1 VPSQSSSILVV
12 AGETSGENHAA
23 GLIRQLE
30 VHNPQ
35 WNLEWFGSGGPQ
47 MAAAGVE
54 LLTDVSQLAA
64 IGPWEAL
71 AHMGRYW
78 KLYRRILA
86 ESRRRRPRLAILV
99 DFPEFNLNLARRLKA
114 MKIPICYFIGPQVW
128 AWRPRRVRQIKRW
141 VDLMLVIFPFEEE
154 FYRSRGIEAHYV
166 GNPSITLREF
176 LSQNGSNGEGTT
188 SDVPVVALLPGSRK
202 REVEQIFPVQ
212 LDAARCVAQHCA
224 VQFWVIKAPGIRR
237 SQLQTLYEA
246 WLSQGNSP
254 LQLEIDEERG
264 PELLSQVACAIVKSG
279 TSTLEATIL
288 HVPFAMV
295 YRISRPS
302 WYLARPLVDTD
313 TYCLANLIAGK
324 KIVPEFVQD
333 QATGENIGGYVL
345 ELLQDRSRREEV
357 SKNLQMASEKLGEQ
371 DAYQESAK
379 YISQFLSEDDS
390 LTRGER

>member
-1 VPSQSSSILVV
+1 MPSQSSSILVV
-12 AGETSGENHAA
+12 TGETSGENHAA

-30 VHNPQ
+30 AHNPE
-35 WNLEWFGSGGPQ
+35 WNLNWFGSGGPQ

-128 AWRPRRVRQIKRW
+128 AWRPRRVHQIKRC

-176 LSQNGSNGEGTT
+176 LAPNGSDGERTA

-212 LDAARCVAQHCA
+212 LDAARCVARRCA
-224 VQFWVIKAPGIRR
+224 AQFWVIKAPGIRR

-254 LQLEIDEERG
+254 LRLEIDEERG
-264 PELLSQVACAIVKSG
+264 SELLSQVACAIVKSG

-345 ELLQDRSRREEV
+345 ELLQNRSRREEV
-357 SKNLQMASEKLGEQ
+357 TRNLRMASEKLGEQ
-371 DAYQESAK
+371 DAYEESAR
-379 YISQFLSEDDS
+379 YISQFLSRE
-390 LTRGER
+390 GER

>member
-1 VPSQSSSILVV
+1 MPSQSKSILVV
-12 AGETSGENHAA
+12 TGETSGENHAA

-30 VHNPQ
+30 VLHPQ

-47 MAAAGVE
+47 MASAGVE

-71 AHMGRYW
+71 AHMSRYW

-86 ESRRRRPRLAILV
+86 ESRKRRPRLALLV
-99 DFPEFNLNLARRLKA
+99 DFPEFNLILARRLKQ

-128 AWRPRRVRQIKRW
+128 AWRPRRVHQIKRF

-154 FYRSRGIEAHYV
+154 FYRRQGIKAHYV
-166 GNPSITLREF
+166 GNPSIALREF
-176 LSQNGSNGEGTT
+176 LGPAQNGSKGDGT
-188 SDVPVVALLPGSRK
+188 SSEVPVVALLPGSRE

-212 LDAARCVAQHCA
+212 LDAARCVADRCP
-224 VQFWVIKAPGIRR
+224 VQFWVLKAPGITR
-237 SQLQTLYEA
+237 SQLQTVYEA

-254 LQLEIDEERG
+254 LRLEIKEEKG
-264 PELLSQVACAIVKSG
+264 SELLAQVACAIVKSG

-302 WYLARPLVDTD
+302 WYLARPFVNTD
-313 TYCLANLIAGK
+313 TYCLANLIAGE

-345 ELLQDRSRREEV
+345 ELLQDRGRREEV
-357 SKNLQMASEKLGEQ
+357 SRNLQRTSEKLGEQ
-371 DAYQESAK
+371 NAYQESAK
-379 YISQFLSEDDS
+379 HISQFLS
-390 LTRGER
+390 RGKER

>member
-12 AGETSGENHAA
+12 TGETSGENHAA

-54 LLTDVSQLAA
+54 LLTNVSQLAA

-71 AHMGRYW
+71 AHMGQYW

-99 DFPEFNLNLARRLKA
+99 DFPEFNLHLARRLKA

-128 AWRPRRVRQIKRW
+128 AWRPRRVNQIKRC

-154 FYRSRGIEAHYV
+154 FYRRRGIEAHYV
-166 GNPSITLREF
+166 GNPSIALREF
-176 LSQNGSNGEGTT
+176 LSPAQNGSDGEGTI
-188 SDVPVVALLPGSRK
+188 SDVPLVALLPGSRK

-212 LDAARCVAQHCA
+212 LDAARCVDQRCA
-224 VQFWVIKAPGIRR
+224 AQFWVIKAPGIER
-237 SQLQTLYEA
+237 SQLQNVYEA
-246 WLSQGNSP
+246 WLSRGNSP
-254 LQLEIDEERG
+254 LRLEIEEERG
-264 PELLSQVACAIVKSG
+264 SERLSQVACAIVKSG

-302 WYLARPLVDTD
+302 WYLARPWVDTD

-357 SKNLQMASEKLGEQ
+357 SKNLQMVSEKLGDQ
-371 DAYQESAK
+371 DAYEESAK
-379 YISQFLSEDDS
+379 YVSQFLSGRREQ
-390 LTRGER
+390 